1 MLQINPIFFF
11 LVGRQEGDLEM
22 FQDLKT
28 KQKTDITAMLYVS
41 LVDDKIVQDDS
52 EKEFLA
58 YEGINFLTTSNT
70 LKEIILVQLIKV

>member
-1 MLQINPIFFF
+1 
-11 LVGRQEGDLEM
+11 M